1 MLPPSPQHLKQRK
14 GKSRLHSNKA
24 NTSYL
29 LEENNRNHYYIRLQ
43 TWVAASQII
52 LWQVQTLQSQPVSLV
67 SYQKRNCS
75 LGACRQSRYMR
86 CDRVSIKRLRFWVQK
101 GISDACTLTDCPR
114 TLQSVLPWNFTF
126 ISAKD
131 ALFLVHR
138 PDFSSP
144 ILLYI
149 DPFTSPL
156 FIVARRWVL
165 IIKVSRYINCEGF
178 KFLLIQSVYWNIHII
193 CVCRILWS
201 PLLKLGVRMCVCI
214 LNYMI
219 SRNITV
225 YFWSPKT
232 NNNISVL
239 CGLVQCFYLECLC
252 WFINEFLIT
261 TFRAITFWI
270 LDDVNDAF
278 HFEETY
284 LLLLIFEPQRFC
296 SRTQLHSVKPCEI
309 KGKEWLNTLVVV
321 S

>member
-1 MLPPSPQHLKQRK
+1 M
-14 GKSRLHSNKA
+14 SR
-24 NTSYL
+24 T
-29 LEENNRNHYYIRLQ
+29 
-43 TWVAASQII
+43 
-52 LWQVQTLQSQPVSLV
+52 
-67 SYQKRNCS
+67 
-75 LGACRQSRYMR
+75 
-86 CDRVSIKRLRFWVQK
+86 
-101 GISDACTLTDCPR
+101 
-114 TLQSVLPWNFTF
+114 SVLIISHITF
-126 ISAKD
+126 RDCRVHSFCDNISRNSC
-131 ALFLVHR
+131 R
-138 PDFSSP
+138 PTY
-144 ILLYI
+144 L
-149 DPFTSPL
+149 PL
-156 FIVARRWVL
+156 RCRFIVARRWIL

-201 PLLKLGVRMCVCI
+201 PLLKLGVCMCVCI

-284 LLLLIFEPQRFC
+284 LLLLIFEP
-296 SRTQLHSVKPCEI
+296 
-309 KGKEWLNTLVVV
+309 
-321 S
+321 

>member
-1 MLPPSPQHLKQRK
+1 MTGLNCLHNFINEKRHYFKFSVERICYILLRTWAEWWLNRRRHIVLPPSPQDLKQRK

-29 LEENNRNHYYIRLQ
+29 LEENNRNHYYTRLQ

-131 ALFLVHR
+131 ALFSVHR

-144 ILLYI
+144 IDPLYRPI
-149 DPFTSPL
+149 YLS
-156 FIVARRWVL
+156 VVHRRQ
-165 IIKVSRYINCEGF
+165 K
-178 KFLLIQSVYWNIHII
+178 
-193 CVCRILWS
+193 
-201 PLLKLGVRMCVCI
+201 M
-214 LNYMI
+214 
-219 SRNITV
+219 T
-225 YFWSPKT
+225 
-232 NNNISVL
+232 
-239 CGLVQCFYLECLC
+239 
-252 WFINEFLIT
+252 
-261 TFRAITFWI
+261 
-270 LDDVNDAF
+270 LD
-278 HFEETY
+278 Y
-284 LLLLIFEPQRFC
+284 
-296 SRTQLHSVKPCEI
+296 
-309 KGKEWLNTLVVV
+309 
-321 S
+321 